1 MMRCLLERL
10 EAKTRTGVTLRVLPG
25 GKDPQGQM
33 GVTQG
38 RTVATPP
45 ATPASPAQGM
55 AAVIQGATQ
64 KAMPKPEAPEL
75 FYVDERA
82 GLAVGETVERDGLR
96 LHRFRPSLR
105 VTDLANAGKRGKTC
119 QEFALYDLD
128 YAFQDAKAA
137 AAVSAA
143 LKAIAKAPTYAKAVA
158 IAKDAAAP
166 KGKVG
171 VGFQEHTLRGIDVEP
186 AQGAAGAQITLD
198 TATFR
203 LEASATDFSV
213 HEKRRPGPTG
223 DDTQILMPPVGGAK
237 KTAIKAF
244 YAWVQGHQA
253 EVRGMTFRDL
263 RRAMDEADLQ
273 YHSFSTMD

>member
-10 EAKTRTGVTLRVLPG
+10 EAKTSTGVTLRVLPG
-25 GKDPQGQM
+25 GKDPQGQT
-33 GVTQG
+33 VATQG

-55 AAVIQGATQ
+55 AAVIQGAQ
-64 KAMPKPEAPEL
+64 QQAMPKPKEPEL
-75 FYVDERA
+75 YYVDERA

-158 IAKDAAAP
+158 IAKNAAAP

-186 AQGAAGAQITLD
+186 AAGASGAKIVIK
-198 TATFR
+198 APTFE
-203 LEASATDFSV
+203 LQASSTGFSV
-213 HEKRRPGPTG
+213 S
-223 DDTQILMPPVGGAK
+223 DTQMDGTNIIPPVGGAK

-244 YAWVQGHQA
+244 YAWVQAHQG
-253 EVRGMTFRDL
+253 EIEKMDYRHL
-263 RRAMDEADLQ
+263 RSVLTKAGLAFHQ
-273 YHSFSTMD
+273 YSTMD